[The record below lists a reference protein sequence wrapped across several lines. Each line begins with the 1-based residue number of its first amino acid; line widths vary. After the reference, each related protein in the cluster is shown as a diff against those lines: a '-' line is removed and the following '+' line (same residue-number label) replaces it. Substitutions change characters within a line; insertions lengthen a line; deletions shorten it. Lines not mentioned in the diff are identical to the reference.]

1 MADPEQIFS
10 GTVKSF
16 NATKG
21 WGFVESAESQQLYG
35 SDVFLLKSAL
45 KGAIGCAAGDKVNF
59 QVSQGPK
66 GLQAKNVEV
75 TSGSGDENQ
84 NFFGTIK
91 GFDPAKGWGFITCDL
106 ATQTFGKDVFVTSKQ
121 VPGGL
126 IPGTQV
132 QFTVR
137 IEDKGPVAQ
146 SIKVLNQGKGGAGVP
161 MMMGKGM
168 MGKGYGG
175 MPQWAMQQFMG
186 PPMWGKGAPPWGGQ
200 NYGMQN
206 PAMMWGGMPM
216 FTSIPKDPDP
226 SQVFFGTM
234 KTINAEKGWGHIE
247 CEALKKL
254 YGKDVF
260 VMKSNLENIEL
271 AVGQD
276 VHFNVAQGPKGPHA
290 VNLSP
295 FVGQPVSGQ
304 TYSGTIKSF
313 NETKGWGFVD
323 SETARQVYKQDVF
336 LHMKELSG
344 GIPRVGDQVQFAV
357 DIAGGRP
364 AAKSVVLIQPPSNVD
379 PSVPN
384 PFPMVSESM

>member
-1 MADPEQIFS
+1 MAGPEQVFS

-16 NATKG
+16 NAIKG
-21 WGFVESAESQQLYG
+21 WGFVESAESQKLYG

-59 QVSQGPK
+59 QVYQGPK

-91 GFDPAKGWGFITCDL
+91 GFDPGKGWGFIACDL
-106 ATQTFGKDVFVTSKQ
+106 ATQTYGKDVFVTAKQ

-137 IEDKGPVAQ
+137 VEEKGPVAQ
-146 SIKVLNQGKGGAGVP
+146 NIKVLNQGKGDA
-161 MMMGKGM
+161 GM

-175 MPQWAMQQFMG
+175 MPPWAMQQWMV
-186 PPMWGKGAPPWGGQ
+186 PPMWGKGASSWGGAG
-200 NYGMQN
+200 YGMQG
-206 PAMMWGGMPM
+206 PSAMWGGMPM
-216 FTSIPKDPDP
+216 FTNMPKDPDAT
-226 SQVFFGTM
+226 QVFFGTM

-247 CEALKKL
+247 CEALKKI

-260 VMKSNLENIEL
+260 VMRSNLENVQV
-271 AVGQD
+271 AVGQE
-276 VHFNVAQGPKGPHA
+276 VHFNCAQGPKGPHA
-290 VNLSP
+290 INLSP
-295 FVGQPVSGQ
+295 FAGQPVSGQ
-304 TYSGTIKSF
+304 THSGTVKSF
-313 NETKGWGFVD
+313 NETKGWGFID

-336 LHMKELSG
+336 LHMKELEG
-344 GIPRVGDQVQFAV
+344 ERPKVGDQVQFAV

-364 AAKSVVLIQPPSNVD
+364 AAKSVILLHSGV
-379 PSVPN
+379 
-384 PFPMVSESM
+384 VSERM